1 MVVIINPF
9 LVLFA
14 CRQAV

>member
-1 MVVIINPF
+1 VW

-14 CRQAV
+14 CRKAGLVCR